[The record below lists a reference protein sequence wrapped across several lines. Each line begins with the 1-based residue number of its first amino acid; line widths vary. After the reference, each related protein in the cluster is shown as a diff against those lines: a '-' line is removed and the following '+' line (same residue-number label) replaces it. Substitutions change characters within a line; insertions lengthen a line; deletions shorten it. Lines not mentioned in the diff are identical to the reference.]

1 MLINKLPAIQLSSNL
16 NMALAVLRNVLKQ
29 QQQQQQVPL
38 PNVDLFSCCPSVCV
52 CVPRSA
58 FDMHMHGMSL
68 LLPEP
73 LSFPLA
79 SLQHFSSHIQS
90 SVVIGRTCCL
100 EANYQTNGQAESLPS
115 PAERSGSKGISSER
129 EKEIKTLNGLTIKYA
144 AKRVTIWRSYRP
156 ERLPINLILLRI

>member
-1 MLINKLPAIQLSSNL
+1 MAHSVPPLSYHPHHPQPSSCPSLSLLVQDQRMLINKLPAIQLSSNL

-29 QQQQQQVPL
+29 QQQQQRVPL
-38 PNVDLFSCCPSVCV
+38 PNVDLFSCCPAVCV

-73 LSFPLA
+73 LSFPLP
-79 SLQHFSSHIQS
+79 SIQHLSSHIQS

-100 EANYQTNGQAESLPS
+100 EANYQTNGQAES
-115 PAERSGSKGISSER
+115 PAERVKGHIER
-129 EKEIKTLNGLTIKYA
+129 A
-144 AKRVTIWRSYRP
+144 R
-156 ERLPINLILLRI
+156 ERD